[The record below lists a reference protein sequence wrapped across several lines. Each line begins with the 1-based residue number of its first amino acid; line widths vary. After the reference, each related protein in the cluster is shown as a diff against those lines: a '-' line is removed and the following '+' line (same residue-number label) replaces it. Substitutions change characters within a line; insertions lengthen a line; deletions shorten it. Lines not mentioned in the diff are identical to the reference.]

1 MSLFRR
7 EKGKERGKI
16 IRGENEGKKGLVKKK
31 EENTE
36 WRRKA
41 DERKIEERGGRMKKK
56 RLFCVESETHFL
68 GMAEK
73 SGESEA
79 FFVPSPA
86 ISLSFFLPPPPLPRC
101 SSLWRC
107 STPAITWDWGRPE
120 KEKGEEA
127 RGGERELVSALGAG
141 PTAGTCV
148 CVWCFYVEVCVC
160 T

>member
-86 ISLSFFLPPPPLPRC
+86 ISLSFFLPP
-101 SSLWRC
+101 SSLSLSRGAVHC
-107 STPAITWDWGRPE
+107 GGVRLPQSLETEGDRRRRRE
-120 KEKGEEA
+120 KRRGEEKGSLLA
-127 RGGERELVSALGAG
+127 H
-141 PTAGTCV
+141 
-148 CVWCFYVEVCVC
+148 
-160 T
+160 